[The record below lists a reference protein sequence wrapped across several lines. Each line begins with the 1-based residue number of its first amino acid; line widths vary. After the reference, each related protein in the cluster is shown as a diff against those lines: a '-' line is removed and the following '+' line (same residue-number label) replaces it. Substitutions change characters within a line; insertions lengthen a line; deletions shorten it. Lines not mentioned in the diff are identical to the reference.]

1 MQSVNPTLPF
11 HYGSLVSPHLLSSS
25 TSHHSLNFC
34 AFAHSLSGPP
44 SILPSS
50 CCYLL
55 INPHFLF
62 RGILESFVSWCL
74 DLGLSNLSSTPL
86 PIFSLKHI
94 SDRVILC
101 LQWLLFPFGIKV
113 RVLHESWVTFM
124 AWPNLS
130 NIQGAQKYWWTE
142 CLDQKV
148 PCTTRP
154 SWDSTQLLS
163 WEREPQPWGFG
174 ALWVMVRFWIL
185 FSLSLERKWQ
195 PTPVLLPGK
204 FRGRRSLGYSPWGRK
219 ESDMTEWLHFT
230 SLLFVMV
237 THWKVLRRG
246 YESVDLHVLSVLK
259 SSPQSGDGGGGNIEA
274 EFRDWS
280 QVPWWE

>member
-34 AFAHSLSGPP
+34 ASAHSLSGPP

-50 CCYLL
+50 CCYLP

-62 RGILESFVSWCL
+62 RGILESFVSWSL

-101 LQWLLFPFGIKV
+101 LQWLLFPLGIKV

-124 AWPNLS
+124 AWPTLS
-130 NIQGAQKYWWTE
+130 NIQRAKKYWWTE

-163 WEREPQPWGFG
+163 WEREARPWGFG

-204 FRGRRSLGYSPWGRK
+204 FHGRRSLGYSPWGRK
-219 ESDMTEWLHFT
+219 ESDTTEWLHFT
-230 SLLFVMV
+230 SLC
-237 THWKVLRRG
+237 HG
-246 YESVDLHVLSVLK
+246 YPLEGFMQGKWVSRPAC
-259 SSPQSGDGGGGNIEA
+259 PQC
-274 EFRDWS
+274 
-280 QVPWWE
+280 P